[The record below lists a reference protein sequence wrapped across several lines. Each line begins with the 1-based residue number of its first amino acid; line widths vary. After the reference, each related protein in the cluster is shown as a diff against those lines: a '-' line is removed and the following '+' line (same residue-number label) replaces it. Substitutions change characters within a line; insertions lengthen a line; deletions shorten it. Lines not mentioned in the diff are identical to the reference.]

1 MGTYYQ
7 VTFEDYDDKHQHAID
22 SILIKLNKE
31 LSTYDPESLIS
42 AFNTSFDGITLHDD
56 QWDLESFK
64 INLDLAKQIN
74 QLSNGAFDPSLMP
87 VINYWGFGYEGK
99 KAINQIDSAK
109 VKSLLKQTGIHQV
122 ELDLNTK
129 RVSKSVDG
137 LELDFSAIAKG
148 HGVDLVATYLE
159 DKQVVNYLVDIGG
172 ESRGKGVNAKGNN
185 WTLGISTP
193 LIDAGYSE
201 SSEYVQLK
209 NKSLA
214 TSGNYRNYLETDSGR
229 TSGHTIDARTG
240 FPAETDMLSASVIA
254 EDCISA
260 DAWATTFMA
269 MGVKKS
275 KQLIEELDDIEALF
289 IFGTHNS
296 ELEIWQSSGFG
307 QFIFNQ

>member
-7 VTFEDYDDKHQHAID
+7 VTFEDYNDNHQHAID

-31 LSTYDPESLIS
+31 LSTYDPQSLIS
-42 AFNTSFDGITLHDD
+42 AFNASSDGITLHDD

-64 INLDLAKQIN
+64 VNLDLAKQIN
-74 QLSNGAFDPSLMP
+74 QLSDGAFDPSLMP
-87 VINYWGFGYEGK
+87 VINYWGFGYAGK

-109 VKSLLKQTGIHQV
+109 VKSLLLQTGIHQV
-122 ELDLNTK
+122 ELDLNTN
-129 RVSKSVDG
+129 RVSKSIEG

-159 DKQVVNYLVDIGG
+159 HKQVVNYLVDIGG

-214 TSGNYRNYLETDSGR
+214 TSGNYRNYLETDSGQ
-229 TSGHTIDARTG
+229 TYGHTIDAATG
-240 FPAETDMLSASVIA
+240 FPAKTDMLSASVIA
-254 EDCISA
+254 DDCITA

-296 ELEIWQSSGFG
+296 ELDIWQSSGFG